1 MATSKSRYYQNFEK
15 RLAAY
20 AAQREEEEAAIAK
33 RNAKALAGKP
43 APSKPEVA
51 PAANGA
57 IPELAKRLRF

>member
-1 MATSKSRYYQNFEK
+1 MATPKSRYYANWEK

-20 AAQREEEEAAIAK
+20 AAQREKDEAAIAK

-43 APSKPEVA
+43 ATSKPEVA
-51 PAANGA
+51 PAANGS